1 MSQPTDY
8 MRRYQVEKDDS
19 RIKDPVLEVTPSLPL
34 FVEKME
40 AQVVEEPGKKEK
52 KYAYL
57 ITFKAVVPEGS
68 LFDVISN
75 IGQHKVLAHISK
87 VPPKEAEV

>member
-1 MSQPTDY
+1 MSQPY
-8 MRRYQVEKDDS
+8 RRQNEGPLEEP
-19 RIKDPVLEVTPSLPL
+19 ILEVTPSLPL